1 MRRHMNSLARGTVA
15 LVLAVV
21 AVISTAGSA
30 SATEEHIVQP
40 GETLSEIAKQYGT
53 TVEALQELNGLEDV
67 NYVRYGQLLLIGGE
81 ETADPASQSEEEYQL
96 YTVQPGDTLF
106 RLAGKHGISLTRLMS
121 INGFTSEEW
130 LSLGQELLVPRAL
143 APAAQPVDPVTGL
156 RPATPIPA
164 MQPGRTRLA
173 LHTVQA
179 GESLT
184 DIAEL
189 HEVNPG
195 ALARLND
202 LENGSVLEPGRVL
215 RIPSENGLELLEGM
229 SQRLDQ
235 ALYPTLTERWIE
247 VELNEQIAIA
257 YDGVR
262 PVKVFVISSGVGD
275 SPTVTGTYR
284 IWVKI
289 TMQDM
294 RGGNRAT
301 GTAYH
306 VEEVKHVQ
314 YFFEDYAFHGTYW
327 HSNFGRPMS
336 RGCINLTEDD
346 AEWLFDWASP
356 FMYSDEDDGW
366 MFSTDINP
374 GTLVLIHEQ

>member
-1 MRRHMNSLARGTVA
+1 MKQHIKSLARGTV
-15 LVLAVV
+15 VLILAAV
-21 AVISTAGSA
+21 AVTSTAGSA
-30 SATEEHIVQP
+30 NATEEHVVQP
-40 GETLSEIAKQYGT
+40 GETLSEIAKRYGT
-53 TVEALQELNGLEDV
+53 TVEILQELNDLQDV
-67 NYVRYGQLLLIGGE
+67 NYVWYGQRLLIDGGE
-81 ETADPASQSEEEYQL
+81 DAPETAQIADLYQL

-106 RLAGKHGISLTRLMS
+106 RLAGKHGISLTRLMA

-130 LSLGQELLVPRAL
+130 LSVGQELLVPHAL
-143 APAAQPVDPVTGL
+143 APGAQPVDPVTGL
-156 RPATPIPA
+156 QPSSPLPV
-164 MQPGRTRLA
+164 MQPGQARLA
-173 LHTVQA
+173 VHSVQA
-179 GESLT
+179 GESLV
-184 DIAEL
+184 DIAAL

-202 LENGSVLEPGRVL
+202 LQNNRAPEPGRIL
-215 RIPSENGLELLEGM
+215 RIPSENGLELLESIG
-229 SQRLDQ
+229 QRLDRS
-235 ALYPTLTERWIE
+235 LYPTLTERWVE
-247 VELNEQIAIA
+247 VDLNEQMAIA
-257 YDGVR
+257 YEGVR

-289 TMQDM
+289 AMQDM

-306 VEEVKHVQ
+306 VEEVKNVQ

-346 AEWLFDWASP
+346 AEWLFDWAYP
-356 FMYSDEDDGW
+356 FMYSDDDDGW

-374 GTLVLIHEQ
+374 GTLVLIHER

>member
-1 MRRHMNSLARGTVA
+1 MRRHMKSLARGTLA
-15 LVLAVV
+15 LILAAV
-21 AVISTAGSA
+21 AVMSTAGGVYA
-30 SATEEHIVQP
+30 SEEHVVQP
-40 GETLSEIAKQYGT
+40 GETLSEIAKRYGT
-53 TVEALQELNGLEDV
+53 TVEILQELNDLPDV
-67 NYVRYGQLLLIGGE
+67 NYVRYGQRLLIDGGE
-81 ETADPASQSEEEYQL
+81 DVPETAEIVDRFQL

-106 RLAGKHGISLTRLMS
+106 RLAGKHGISLTRLMT

-130 LSLGQELLVPRAL
+130 LSLGQELLVPHAL
-143 APAAQPVDPVTGL
+143 APGAQPADPVTGL
-156 RPATPIPA
+156 QPASPISA
-164 MQPGRTRLA
+164 TQPGPTRLA
-173 LHTVQA
+173 VHIVQA
-179 GESLT
+179 GESLV
-184 DIAEL
+184 DIAAL

-202 LENGSVLEPGRVL
+202 LQNYGTLEPGLLL
-215 RIPSENGLELLEGM
+215 RIPSENALELLENM
-229 SQRLDQ
+229 EQRLDWS
-235 ALYPTLTERWIE
+235 LYPTLTERWIE
-247 VELNEQIAIA
+247 VDLNEQIAIA
-257 YDGVR
+257 YEGAR

-289 TMQDM
+289 AMQDM

-301 GTAYH
+301 GTSYH
-306 VEEVKHVQ
+306 VEEVKNVQ

-346 AEWLFDWASP
+346 AEWLFDWAFP
-356 FMYSDEDDGW
+356 FMYDDDDDGW

-374 GTLVLIHEQ
+374 GTLVLIHER

>member
-1 MRRHMNSLARGTVA
+1 MRRDMKSLARGTVA

-40 GETLSEIAKQYGT
+40 GETLSEIAKRYGT
-53 TVEALQELNGLEDV
+53 TVEVLQELNELPDV
-67 NYVRYGQLLLIGGE
+67 NYVWYGQRLLIDGGE
-81 ETADPASQSEEEYQL
+81 EVPETAEIVDRFQL

-130 LSLGQELLVPRAL
+130 LSVGQELLVPHAL
-143 APAAQPVDPVTGL
+143 APAAQPVDPDTGL
-156 RPATPIPA
+156 QPLNPFPL
-164 MQPGRTRLA
+164 MQPRQTRLA
-173 LHTVQA
+173 VHTVQA
-179 GESLT
+179 GESLV
-184 DIAEL
+184 DIAEV

-202 LENGSVLEPGRVL
+202 LQNYSTLEPGLAL

-229 SQRLDQ
+229 SQRLDWT
-235 ALYPTLTERWIE
+235 LYPTLTERWIE
-247 VELNEQIAIA
+247 VDLSEQMAIA
-257 YDGVR
+257 YEGVR

-275 SPTVTGTYR
+275 SPTITGTFR

-289 TMQDM
+289 AMQDM

-306 VEEVKHVQ
+306 VEEVKNVQ

-336 RGCINLTEDD
+336 RGCINLTEED
-346 AEWLFDWASP
+346 AEWLFDWAYP
-356 FMYSDEDDGW
+356 FMYDDDDDGW

-374 GTLVLIHEQ
+374 GTLVLIHER